1 MKNTELLELQ
11 NSVNDIATHRPG
23 LRKSNAMFVGCI
35 AYLWLHD
42 PYEKLLAQIDA
53 MERFNRLTKSE
64 QQQSNKLKRA
74 IITNMTAFSKHAT
87 PCFRKKASRRNLP
100 RTADKT

>member
-1 MKNTELLELQ
+1 MENFMKNVKLLELQ

-42 PYEKLLAQIDA
+42 PYEKLLAQLDA

-64 QQQSNKLKRA
+64 QQQSNKLKRV
-74 IITNMTAFSKHAT
+74 IITHMTES
-87 PCFRKKASRRNLP
+87 PNQLP
-100 RTADKT
+100 PRRTAQKAAGRT